1 MALRTLDDITIS
13 GARVLM
19 RVDFNVPLKDGVVT
33 DDTRIRAA
41 LPTIRKILELKPRY
55 VILLTHVGRPR
66 GERVPELSVKPI
78 VARLTKL
85 LARKVVGVADCV
97 GPSVQQAINDAPEG
111 GVMMLENVR
120 FHTQET
126 KNDPQFATQLAS
138 YGDVFVN
145 DAFGTVHRAHA
156 STVGVAERLPSAA
169 GLLIKREITYLSPV
183 LNNPKRPLIAIIGGA
198 KVSSK
203 IAVLSSLI
211 KRVNKLII
219 GGGMAYTFLRAQ
231 GHLVGGSLVE
241 NEQLDIASELLKDAH
256 AYNHLELILP
266 LDHLVVPIESES
278 EMETET
284 TVGVEIP
291 GNRKAVDIGPKTVRL
306 IAKALEGAQTVFW
319 NGPMGIFELD
329 NYAQGTMKVAQ
340 LLAHCSATTIV
351 GGGDS
356 VAAVNKFN
364 LSDQIDHI
372 STGGGASM
380 EYIEGKD
387 LPGLTALQ

>member
-1 MALRTLDDITIS
+1 
-13 GARVLM
+13 
-19 RVDFNVPLKDGVVT
+19 
-33 DDTRIRAA
+33 
-41 LPTIRKILELKPRY
+41 
-55 VILLTHVGRPR
+55 
-66 GERVPELSVKPI
+66 
-78 VARLTKL
+78 
-85 LARKVVGVADCV
+85 
-97 GPSVQQAINDAPEG
+97 
-111 GVMMLENVR
+111 
-120 FHTQET
+120 
-126 KNDPQFATQLAS
+126 
-138 YGDVFVN
+138 
-145 DAFGTVHRAHA
+145 
-156 STVGVAERLPSAA
+156 
-169 GLLIKREITYLSPV
+169 
-183 LNNPKRPLIAIIGGA
+183 
-198 KVSSK
+198 
-203 IAVLSSLI
+203 
-211 KRVNKLII
+211 
-219 GGGMAYTFLRAQ
+219 MAYTFLRAQ

-266 LDHLVVPIESES
+266 LDHLIVPIESNS

-291 GNRKAVDIGPKTVRL
+291 GNRKAVDIGPQTVRI

-319 NGPMGIFELD
+319 NGPMGIFEVD
-329 NYAQGTMKVAQ
+329 NYAQGTLKVAQ

-364 LSDQIDHI
+364 LSDKIDHI